1 MNKKRAMIMAA
12 AGAALFGLLLAWALW
27 ARSGADEAMIA
38 RYNTH
43 AERLQAQKHPRGEL
57 GGAAP
62 KPGCSA
68 REGYQAAVEACG
80 LAPDQAARDQLQA
93 FVERLGPGLG
103 SPSGAAPPKAPPSAG
118 ALPKACEALGLTHD
132 PNDPAQPWLTEA
144 VCAELARC
152 AEPLERVLEATRCE
166 DAQGPLALY
175 DPWLLDPKGTP
186 DNPTYKPLLGFLYV
200 SRLLSAR
207 LWVWSKTGQRGR
219 ALAELPGAL
228 RYAHDLGT
236 GGSLLGLMLGIA
248 GAEAPARWLRAELA
262 RDGLSEQEA
271 RGLLGELGSLPNRE
285 GQRADAVTGEFLHFM
300 PLFLED
306 GEVALKKPPTTLDLN
321 HQGGNWWD
329 RMMLRR
335 GLAEV
340 SPLWEGILEVQ
351 GKPLQARLVAY
362 EGIEQAL
369 QQSHNP
375 LVQVIGVEY
384 SRYDVKVSV
393 ADARLELLRLAL
405 ADVVLRKGSPGAKPR
420 SVGELRALWPAP
432 QGHGAEWEYVLEDG
446 EQGRRLCAKLT
457 FTHPQAALPDQEDRP
472 CVALP

>member
-12 AGAALFGLLLAWALW
+12 AGAALLWLLLGLALW
-27 ARSGADEAMIA
+27 ARRGADEAATA
-38 RYNTH
+38 RYNAH
-43 AERLQAQKHPRGEL
+43 AERLQTQEHPRGGL
-57 GGAAP
+57 GGATP
-62 KPGCSA
+62 TPGCSA
-68 REGYQAAVEACG
+68 GEGYQAAVEACG

-103 SPSGAAPPKAPPSAG
+103 APHGAAPPKTPPNPG
-118 ALPKACEALGLTHD
+118 GLPKACEALGLTHD

-152 AEPLERVLEATRCE
+152 AKPLERVLEATRCE
-166 DAQGPLALY
+166 DARGPLGLY
-175 DPWLLDPKGTP
+175 DPWLLDPKSAP
-186 DNPTYKPLLGFLYV
+186 DNPIYRPLLGFLYA

-207 LWVWSKTGQRGR
+207 LWVWSKTGQRER
-219 ALAELPGAL
+219 ALAELPQAL
-228 RYAHDLGT
+228 RYTHDLGT

-248 GAEAPARWLRAELA
+248 GAEAPSRWLRAEIA

-271 RGLLGELGSLPNRE
+271 RALLRDLGTLPSRE

-300 PLFLED
+300 PLFLDD
-306 GEVALKKPPTTLDLN
+306 GEGALKKPPTTLDLN
-321 HQGGNWWD
+321 HQDGNWWD

-351 GKPLQARLVAY
+351 GEPLQARLVAY
-362 EGIEQAL
+362 EGIKQAL

-384 SRYDVKVSV
+384 SRYDVKVAV

-405 ADVVLRKGSPGAKPR
+405 ADAALRKGSPGAKPR
-420 SVGELRALWPAP
+420 SVAELRALWPAP
-432 QGHGAEWEYVLEDG
+432 QGHGEEWEYTLEDG

-457 FTHPQAALPDQEDRP
+457 FTHPKAALPDQEDRP